1 MRGEWH
7 RRPRV
12 HLCTSTL
19 CKCGGGL
26 NGIERPWVSDAIE
39 RYILASRGLAPASE
53 MKIPVDDDDEE
64 EDDGVEAAAAAAEAK
79 VIAEEAEVVVEEVEE
94 AAEASAAVESSRDE
108 EIGAAMEEAKRMN
121 AELLQASKMA
131 AERLA
136 KLQGSLKETEEAL
149 KAKEGVEA
157 EAKSSKATSAAAAS
171 PQPPVLDLDCAAG
184 NDADSWED
192 IAANEQTAAVAA
204 AAEAA
209 KRRAEAAAWAA
220 EAATAADAEQQ
231 QQQEQSN
238 SKTPSWG
245 SIGSFF
251 AAALKT
257 VTAVTSPE
265 ARLKQA
271 EAERAAA
278 KATLLGAV
286 VSTNIG
292 RDCSAAQLSAVES
305 AVRQLEALNP
315 TASPTRSTLMRGRWS
330 AVFTNSRQ
338 LLGLDKKLSLVRQ
351 SGPVYFAHDFE
362 NGRSEVQYTWPV
374 KVDRAEL
381 KTSPDGYNL
390 SMNFEQTK
398 LFGMFA
404 MPGGQGD
411 KEYGQLEVT
420 YLDLDMKLCRG
431 GKGTIYVFVQTNS
444 NYVIGDT
451 TSGDV
456 NKQLR

>member
-1 MRGEWH
+1 M
-7 RRPRV
+7 
-12 HLCTSTL
+12 
-19 CKCGGGL
+19 
-26 NGIERPWVSDAIE
+26 NGIERPWMSDAIE

-157 EAKSSKATSAAAAS
+157 EAKSSKATSAAAAAQS
-171 PQPPVLDLDCAAG
+171 RSNTGGWGDAG

-404 MPGGQGD
+404 MPGSQGD